1 MTEAAFMQEVDKVIK
16 LYEKEIGHVA
26 TRTRQ
31 MIDKHGEI
39 EALSRL
45 MVSADLQKGF
55 KVLRDRNQ
63 IENTFEAVVMRFK
76 HLFKP
81 DAVQSAQWRLEHPYE
96 LL

>member
-1 MTEAAFMQEVDKVIK
+1 MDEAALRAEVAQTIE
-16 LYEKEIGHVA
+16 LYERAICHPA

-31 MIDKHGEI
+31 MIDTHGEV

-63 IENTFEAVVMRFK
+63 LERTFEGIVVRFR
-76 HLFKP
+76 HLFAEQK
-81 DAVQSAQWRLEHPYE
+81 VQAAEWRLANSRD